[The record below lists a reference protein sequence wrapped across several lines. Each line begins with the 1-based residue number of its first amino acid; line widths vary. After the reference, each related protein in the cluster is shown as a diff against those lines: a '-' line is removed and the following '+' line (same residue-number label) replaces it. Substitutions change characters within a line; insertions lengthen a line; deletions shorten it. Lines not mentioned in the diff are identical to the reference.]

1 MCYTVITQISPS
13 IHSYPSPIVN
23 TVKPIH
29 TPCSIPF
36 YNPTFLNTHASQL
49 ITYSLPP
56 PHSQPL
62 DARHQHAG
70 SVRHPTGQRSQSGVS
85 SPTVGPGQHRHSRS
99 IDRWRT
105 VPPVGRSGRRTVQGW
120 AGRVPGAS
128 IGALRPPATRSLL
141 RATLGE

>member
-23 TVKPIH
+23 TVTPIH

-36 YNPTFLNTHASQL
+36 YNPTFFKYPSFPTNNLLSAA
-49 ITYSLPP
+49 